1 MKYKETKCDKYSEL
15 EGNNCSSYVD
25 AESCEICCP
34 NPRPTMKEYLASIGR
49 KGGEK
54 SKRKLSPEA
63 QAKMQAGRKKPKA
76 TIEQKK
82 G

>member
-1 MKYKETKCDKYSEL
+1 MKCPKCDHIFKD
-15 EGNNCSSYVD
+15 EG
-25 AESCEICCP
+25 
-34 NPRPTMKEYLASIGR
+34 RK

-54 SKRKLSPEA
+54 SKRKLSAEA

-76 TIEQKK
+76 NIEQKK